1 MRSKLA
7 SQLMAVAA
15 LVAVGI
21 YSIRCKPAWSPEGD
35 RVAYIYSTKHEG
47 KETWGIAICDVRARE
62 SRSIL
67 QVTEDASE
75 DGGAPVEVLWPKRGE
90 DLICV
95 SLAEKGKTK
104 DGKEAKSA
112 IVSKVSIRTGE
123 RARIIDAPTSESLE
137 SPGLVCPTVLDKD
150 RWIWMRGED
159 ASIRLDLKRKEATVT
174 PGGSWVFGESGK
186 VRFVRPD
193 PDGSIVF
200 GKMSGWF
207 SRKEKALFKL
217 AGTKDEKWFR
227 VPVAAAPVKK
237 KRFALLE
244 AGDGSKALVLLTER
258 GKAVQ
263 RIAIPKDVDP
273 GDLSDVKNFAVLQ
286 GAWHPEG
293 NLLWFAVEFGGGAE
307 DKRVGIAEIDVETGI
322 VRRIEL
328 DEAWAGDKASLLQ
341 MSLSPDARHLALS
354 ILRSEDRVVL
364 GLVDLT
370 AEKPTIVLIDLP
382 AGDEAP

>member
-15 LVAVGI
+15 LIAVGI

-35 RVAYIYSTKHEG
+35 RVAYIYSTKHEN
-47 KETWGIAICDVRARE
+47 KETWGIAICDVGARK

-67 QVTEDASE
+67 QVTEDTSE
-75 DGGAPVEVLWPKRGE
+75 DGGAPAEVLWPKRGE

-95 SLAEKGKTK
+95 SLAEKGRTK
-104 DGKEAKSA
+104 DGKEANSA
-112 IVSKVSIRTGE
+112 IVSKVNVRTGE
-123 RARIIDAPTSESLE
+123 RARIIDAPTSDSLE
-137 SPGLVCPTVLDKD
+137 SLGFVCPAVLDKD
-150 RWIWMRGED
+150 RWIWIRGED

-200 GKMSGWF
+200 GKMSGLF
-207 SRKEKALFKL
+207 SRKEKDLFKL
-217 AGTKDEKWFR
+217 AGTKDGKWFR
-227 VPVAAAPVKK
+227 APVAAAPAKK

-244 AGDGSKALVLLTER
+244 AGNDSKTLALLTER
-258 GKAVQ
+258 GKVV
-263 RIAIPKDVDP
+263 REILLPRDTSLPPLGEETD
-273 GDLSDVKNFAVLQ
+273 FAVLQ

-293 NLLWFAVEFGGGAE
+293 NLLWFVAEFGGGAE
-307 DKRVGIAEIDVETGI
+307 EKRVGIAEIDVETGI

-364 GLVDLT
+364 GLVDLA
-370 AEKPTIVLIDLP
+370 AEKPTIVPIDLP